1 MFKPLAD
8 EPDPAGPPPRGRPY
22 NAELLL
28 THLGSEAELASRV
41 LERLDP
47 SFTIARE
54 VTGTHC
60 SGKRLRV
67 DAIIRPRDT
76 GQWADPDVAFG
87 IEFKH
92 PDRDLNRYTGWLAQ
106 SIDYTHVHWDG
117 YGRRIILTCP
127 GAAAWLDADPQR
139 PEGKPEIVL
148 AKRLRGQLG
157 VGELVLRWHNGLSI
171 LVNGEHV
178 WSERAGVVRGRH
190 WPLNLK
196 VGSR

>member
-8 EPDPAGPPPRGRPY
+8 EP
-22 NAELLL
+22 
-28 THLGSEAELASRV
+28 
-41 LERLDP
+41 
-47 SFTIARE
+47 
-54 VTGTHC
+54 
-60 SGKRLRV
+60 
-67 DAIIRPRDT
+67 
-76 GQWADPDVAFG
+76 
-87 IEFKH
+87 
-92 PDRDLNRYTGWLAQ
+92 
-106 SIDYTHVHWDG
+106 YTHVDWDG
-117 YGRRIILTCP
+117 YGRRVILTCP
-127 GAAAWLDADPQR
+127 GAASWLDADPQR

-148 AKRLRGQLG
+148 AKRLSGQLG